1 MEKVDP
7 TESDFSR
14 SKTLGSWWFA
24 RHRSHIGS
32 KKSHPMHQPG
42 KIDKRSDLR
51 FVFSFWLWPLLL
63 GLWCISSRHLALD
76 ERNLWLHWSQHK
88 VSGSSNTFKWKSS
101 FCTNPSAC
109 TLDGNSQSTACRCPF
124 FLLFVTTQQKY
135 AEVCKMK
142 QMDLPTKCLFAETEM
157 RSSGGRGSVH
167 LRNLLMG
174 QYSGAF
180 GPHGASMKELGN
192 VGASRSQATTWQ
204 LPKSSLTIWCKIPR
218 DPWIVNNIQLLVT
231 TDHIILQILTAHR
244 IVPQCFSL
252 LRIRGRLQRHL
263 VLPVGLVDRI
273 EYPCLWWLVNGL

>member
-32 KKSHPMHQPG
+32 KKSHPMHQPR

-124 FLLFVTTQQKY
+124 FCSLWLHSKSMQKY
-135 AEVCKMK
+135 AKWSKWICPQNVCLLK
-142 QMDLPTKCLFAETEM
+142 LKC
-157 RSSGGRGSVH
+157 V
-167 LRNLLMG
+167 
-174 QYSGAF
+174 
-180 GPHGASMKELGN
+180 
-192 VGASRSQATTWQ
+192 
-204 LPKSSLTIWCKIPR
+204 
-218 DPWIVNNIQLLVT
+218 LLVAEGLSISGT
-231 TDHIILQILTAHR
+231 CWWASIA
-244 IVPQCFSL
+244 VPL
-252 LRIRGRLQRHL
+252 VHMVHPWKNWGMLEHPDPRQRHGSYQKVHWPFDAKFQEIHEL
-263 VLPVGLVDRI
+263 STTFN
-273 EYPCLWWLVNGL
+273 C